1 MAKQLKGLITIVTV
15 VMLVYL
21 VSSADTLVAGGAENE
36 AGDRFAD
43 ATISVEA
50 SLVAVEFE
58 ALEEIV
64 GESDIETLG
73 AIPLENVMRCIRED
87 EGEVISIVKLAVR
100 NGSSGEMNKRE
111 NVEEERKNSG
121 DEVSE
126 QKKREDNVSFRVVAT
141 IIDINRISV
150 SFDFKQIALEGS
162 SLSESES
169 EEQEEEAIEIEIS
182 SEVVLRA
189 GQQRIVSATKRE
201 AAIFLIMGVDI

>member
-169 EEQEEEAIEIEIS
+169 EEQEEEAIEIEVS

-189 GQQRIVSATKRE
+189 GQQRIVSVAKRE